1 MDHFGKNCFK
11 MLTESKVI
19 NLKPN
24 YDQNTIKCIASFKSA
39 WQLNENEY
47 GSDIW
52 SETSAPYVS
61 YTSKIIVKTNILP
74 ILRMP

>member
-1 MDHFGKNCFK
+1 MVQRF
-11 MLTESKVI
+11 I
-19 NLKPN
+19 NLLCK
-24 YDQNTIKCIASFKSA
+24 YFLTGMKIIFYYKLIFIFEGK
-39 WQLNENEY
+39 NEY

-61 YTSKIIVKTNILP
+61 YKGTSKIIVKTNILP